1 MSLVALSI
9 GIISA
14 FVMTLAI
21 LCWHAVKVA
30 KRDEH
35 FAWRGADPAAERG
48 HSRLTLLIASAIF
61 AICLLIFN
69 PGIAVAIIGGAGFSI
84 LVMRRIIRRRKVD
97 SFDRQL
103 QNALPMVAQNLR
115 AGQTIQTA
123 FSSVGECMSDPLKR
137 ELARVNTEVTL
148 AGLPLEDALE
158 ALARRT
164 DSQDVAFLATTI
176 GVQKVGGG
184 KMAELIDTVA
194 ARITR
199 RQALRRHIKAVTAQA
214 RLVSKII
221 ACTPIAVLAL
231 FVIGSPEI
239 ARTFWASS
247 AWPLVIFVVIVL
259 DAVGLLCV
267 RQIYS
272 MPVD

>member
-1 MSLVALSI
+1 MSIAVILIGVA
-9 GIISA
+9 SA
-14 FVMTLAI
+14 FISTLAV
-21 LCWHAVKVA
+21 LCWHAIKVT
-30 KRDEH
+30 RQDEYYVQNRS
-35 FAWRGADPAAERG
+35 ASIKKPEV
-48 HSRLTLLIASAIF
+48 SRRALLGIVVIF
-61 AICLLIFN
+61 AICLLILN
-69 PGIAVAIIGGAGFSI
+69 PRVSIVALVVVGSSALTVRRVI
-84 LVMRRIIRRRKVD
+84 LRNKAAA
-97 SFDRQL
+97 FDRQL

-123 FSSVGECMSDPLKR
+123 LSSVGECMSDPLKR

-148 AGLPLEDALE
+148 AGMPLDTALE
-158 ALARRT
+158 SLARRT

-221 ACTPIAVLAL
+221 ACAPITVLAML
-231 FVIGSPEI
+231 VSGSSEI
-239 ARTFWASS
+239 ARTFWDSS
-247 AWPLVIFVVIVL
+247 VWPLVILVVLIL
-259 DAVGLLCV
+259 DAVGLLFV
-267 RQIYS
+267 RHIYS
-272 MPVD
+272 MPMD